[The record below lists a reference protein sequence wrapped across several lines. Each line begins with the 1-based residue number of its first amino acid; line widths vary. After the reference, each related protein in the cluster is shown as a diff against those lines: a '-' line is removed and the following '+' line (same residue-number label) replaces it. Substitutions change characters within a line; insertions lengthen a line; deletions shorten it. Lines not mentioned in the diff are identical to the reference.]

1 MKDQALEWATFADKV
16 VRIAG
21 KKIIEIR
28 RESRIEVAYKN
39 AGEPVT
45 SADLASDQIIREAIA
60 SSYPK
65 HGILSEETTDGV
77 WAKNIFEGPL

>member
-1 MKDQALEWATFADKV
+1 
-16 VRIAG
+16 

-39 AGEPVT
+39 AGELVT
-45 SADLASDQIIREAIA
+45 SADLASDQIIREAIVT
-60 SSYPK
+60 SYPK

-77 WAKNIFEGPL
+77 WAKNIFEGPLWIIDPLDGTVNYSRNLPYFA